1 MLCTP
6 PALLSTASLND
17 SKNLI
22 GPCVYLARWYC
33 NGYEMY
39 FILQH
44 YFTCPFYLLHIVLCS
59 WNLSTFSSWLYQSGK
74 IFLTAKVSI
83 LTFSNTAKKCP
94 RSFIPVTTA
103 LNLNQYLKNGNKGL
117 FIAYKEFKVEYL
129 RTEITYFGEL
139 LMFFMLFLIWQDRE
153 NAQSSCAG
161 LFIGSHLGFDWPGVW
176 VHVDIA
182 SPVHAVSN

>member
-1 MLCTP
+1 M
-6 PALLSTASLND
+6 
-17 SKNLI
+17 
-22 GPCVYLARWYC
+22 
-33 NGYEMY
+33 
-39 FILQH
+39 
-44 YFTCPFYLLHIVLCS
+44 
-59 WNLSTFSSWLYQSGK
+59 
-74 IFLTAKVSI
+74 
-83 LTFSNTAKKCP
+83 
-94 RSFIPVTTA
+94 TTA